1 MERYPEKTYG
11 TRAKTVRA
19 LMVALA
25 SITALLLGACTVV
38 QGSGRVVTEER
49 PVNSF
54 SAVQLDGSGT
64 LLITQGE
71 AEALT
76 ISGDDTILPLIRSEV
91 QGDTLVLGPRPGSSL
106 TFSSDLIYKLTVTRL
121 DAVTLNGSGNVRAD
135 KLTTDHLRVAINGAG
150 DWTGTGSVDALEVH
164 ITGSGS
170 FDAPELASRVAG
182 VEISGSGDVIVK
194 ASETLDARIDGSG
207 SVRYA
212 GSPNITQRVS
222 GSGSVAPR

>member
-1 MERYPEKTYG
+1 
-11 TRAKTVRA
+11 
-19 LMVALA
+19 MVALA
-25 SITALLLGACTVV
+25 LITALLLGACTAV

-49 PVNSF
+49 PVNGF
-54 SAVQLDGSGT
+54 SAVQLDGGGT

-76 ISGDDTILPLIRSEV
+76 ISGDDTILPMIRSEV
-91 QGDTLVLGPRPGSSL
+91 QGDTLMLGPPPGSSI
-106 TFSSDLIYKLTVTRL
+106 TFSSELIYKLTVTKL
-121 DAVTLNGSGNVRAD
+121 DAVTLNGSGNARAD
-135 KLTTDHLRVAINGAG
+135 RLTTDHLRVVINGAG
-150 DWTGTGSVDALEVH
+150 DWTATGSADALEVR

-170 FDAPELASRVAG
+170 FDAPELASRTAE

-194 ASETLDARIDGSG
+194 ANETLDARIDGSG

-212 GSPNITQRVS
+212 GSPKITQRVN